1 MRLIDGDKLVS
12 IFAQRKEVWRGNGVL
27 PSTESLMWIAAM
39 DITKNVP
46 TVDAVPLDKLCE
58 WFAEYCINIPCETC
72 RHFSYDYCTAIGD
85 MDKPCPNKAEDWQRA
100 INEWMEGL
108 DAAD

>member
-27 PSTESLMWIAAM
+27 SSTESLMWLAAM

-46 TVDAVPLDKLCE
+46 TIDAVHIIRCKDCANWDTDWTTNPPDHYCPMVDKFTSADFYCGQ
-58 WFAEYCINIPCETC
+58 AE
-72 RHFSYDYCTAIGD
+72 
-85 MDKPCPNKAEDWQRA
+85 K
-100 INEWMEGL
+100 MEEQ